1 LFSTALVFDDNLMT
15 NGICQINKSLVNLME
30 HVQLKIVSGW
40 ATAIGLLRERSRR
53 VRADRGLSLAMTW
66 PILRWSKMLI
76 DIAGYLA
83 ASLVLATFC
92 TRSMGRLRSIALAS
106 NVAFITY
113 GYLAN
118 LTPVLVLHAI
128 LLPVNAYRLGQL
140 YWSELST
147 KVPARQA

>member
-1 LFSTALVFDDNLMT
+1 
-15 NGICQINKSLVNLME
+15 
-30 HVQLKIVSGW
+30 
-40 ATAIGLLRERSRR
+40 
-53 VRADRGLSLAMTW
+53 
-66 PILRWSKMLI
+66 MLI

-83 ASLVLATFC
+83 AGLVLATFC
-92 TRSMGRLRSIALAS
+92 TSSMGRLRSIALAS

-118 LTPVLVLHAI
+118 LTPVLILHAI

-147 KVPARQA
+147 KVRARQA